1 MTTILDSTTH
11 PLGCLGT
18 PSSSGHLH
26 ATRFCSQ
33 GVAEP
38 PETGAKGR
46 TVDIGLRRLCRAIA
60 ALSFIGFTFGSGG
73 EAVAVD
79 IAHSTVIKEPP
90 VAYTPHI
97 VADGTI
103 PDPLALAIGR
113 TNNTIYFGGKF
124 HLVENAHRTRQFARN
139 HIVAFNEAT
148 GAISTSFAPLM
159 NNPVY
164 AILGVGNAVYVGGEF
179 MTVNGVPTR
188 GLVKLDALTGAIDPF
203 FNPQI
208 SGGRVSEIKLVNGRL
223 IVGGKFL
230 KKLVALNPT
239 TGTYT
244 NYINLPITG
253 QLPFTTTPTEVYRF
267 AVTPA
272 GDRLVAVGNFTTVAS
287 ENRKRAF
294 MLTLGDTAASLNPWY
309 YLPLD
314 QKCAANASTRQNSLE
329 DVDFS
334 PDGSY
339 FVFAATGF
347 VPSST
352 ADIGTAVCDAAARFE
367 TNDPAPVKPT
377 WINYTGGD
385 TMHSVVVTGAA
396 VYVQGH
402 FRWLNNPFGRD
413 SAGPGAVNR
422 TGIGAID
429 PVTGLALSWNP
440 PSPARQGGQDFLVT
454 ETGLWP
460 VSDALMFNSRY
471 RRGMAFFP
479 LP

>member
-1 MTTILDSTTH
+1 
-11 PLGCLGT
+11 
-18 PSSSGHLH
+18 
-26 ATRFCSQ
+26 
-33 GVAEP
+33 
-38 PETGAKGR
+38 
-46 TVDIGLRRLCRAIA
+46 VDIGLRRLFQPFVAF
-60 ALSFIGFTFGSGG
+60 ALIGLALASGG
-73 EAVAVD
+73 EAIAVD
-79 IAHSTVIKEPP
+79 IANPTVVIKPP
-90 VAYTPHI
+90 VGYTPHI
-97 VADGTI
+97 AADTTI
-103 PDPLALAIGR
+103 SNPLALAIGR
-113 TNNTIYFGGKF
+113 TNNTVYVGGKF
-124 HLVENAHRTRQFARN
+124 QLVENADRTIQLARS
-139 HIVAFNEAT
+139 HIVAFNETT
-148 GAISTSFAPLM
+148 GEISSSFAPVM
-159 NNPVY
+159 NKPVY

-179 MTVNGVPTR
+179 TTVNGVATR
-188 GLVKLDALTGAIDPF
+188 GIVKLDAVTGAIDPF
-203 FNPQI
+203 FKPQV

-223 IVGGKFL
+223 IVGGTFL

-239 TGTYT
+239 TGAYT
-244 NYINLPITG
+244 NYINIPITG
-253 QLPFTTTPTEVYRF
+253 QLPFTTSPTEVYRF

-272 GDRLVAVGNFTTVAS
+272 GDRLVGVGNFTTVAG

-314 QKCAANASTRQNSLE
+314 QKCASNTATRQNSLE

-352 ADIGTAVCDAAARFE
+352 SDIGTAVCDAAARFE

-385 TMHSVVVTGAA
+385 TVHSVVTTGAA

-422 TGIGAID
+422 RGIGAID

-454 ETGLWP
+454 EIGLWP
-460 VSDALMFNSRY
+460 VSDALTFNAVY
-471 RRGMAFFP
+471 HRGVAFFP